1 MARFIIKVKEDDGSF
16 KVEGYERMTEVTK
29 RMKRLT
35 AYNKYFQVIHEDE

>member
-16 KVEGYERMTEVTK
+16 NVEGYDRMTDVTK